1 MTEAPT
7 KIRALQSQG
16 VLELGWS
23 DGNAFQLPYK
33 FLRGQCPCAG
43 CVNEMTGE
51 RMIDVDAIPDSIQPL
66 KLEYCGNYAL
76 KIDWNDGHNTGLFTW
91 ERLHALCR
99 SRA

>member
-16 VLELGWS
+16 VLELAWN
-23 DGNAFQLPYK
+23 DGTACQLPYK

-51 RMIDVDAIPDSIQPL
+51 RMIDVDAVPESIQPL

-99 SRA
+99 SRV